1 MRLAF
6 YSFLALCLFSQSLQ
20 AQKSPLLFTYGSDS
34 VFQDEFER
42 VFLKNNKKEE
52 QTDSSVRAYLNLYI
66 NFKLK
71 VKEAETL
78 GMDKNPAFQQELAG
92 YREQLARSYM
102 TDTSLTSKLVD
113 EAYERMKSE
122 VNASH
127 ILILVSPNYLPKDT
141 MRAYN
146 RIKDLRKKAMGGM
159 DFDTLAYYNSEDPSA
174 KTNYGDLGYFS
185 AFDMIYPFETQAFQ
199 TEAGNISPIFRTE
212 YGYHILKVSDKRPY
226 RGEVKVAHLMLR
238 LNTNPKEAEVL
249 EAKRKIDSIYVQLKS
264 GAEWTSLVR
273 SYSEDGSSSGNG
285 GELNWIRTNS
295 PVAKP
300 FREAAFSIANV
311 NEFSEPVLTEFGW
324 HIIKLLEKRPLAAK
338 EDMIDRLRMQ
348 VNREPERMK
357 MSQEALATRFK
368 NENGFSENT
377 AGLGKIISKMD
388 SSILNATFKADSVI
402 AKEIVLFQIGNKKV
416 TNKDFYSYLE
426 KSQTKQA
433 DVSISG
439 AVTGMYKSFVTLEVL
454 QYQKD
459 RLEEKEP
466 DFRHLMEEYHDGILL
481 FNLTQE
487 KVWNKAVEDT
497 TGLKGYY
504 ELHKQ
509 DYVWTQRVNA
519 SIYECS
525 DKKAY
530 KLTKKLIKKGLPD
543 VEISQQVNEKNP
555 LSLVIKHSKFE
566 KGEHAQVDQ
575 VDWKKGIHKVKTED
589 GKYYII
595 RITEV
600 LPEGPKAFKEVKG
613 LMTGKYQDEL
623 EKQWIEHL
631 KTIYPVQVNTDTL
644 NGIIQD

>member
-6 YSFLALCLFSQSLQ
+6 YSFLTLCLFSQALN
-20 AQKSPLLFTYGSDS
+20 AQKSPLLFTYGTDS
-34 VFQDEFER
+34 VYQDEFER

-113 EAYERMKSE
+113 EAYERMKTE
-122 VNASH
+122 VNAAH
-127 ILILVSPNYLPKDT
+127 ILILVGPNALPNDT

-146 RIKDLRKKAMGGM
+146 RIKELRKKALNGM
-159 DFDTLAYYNSEDPSA
+159 NFDTLAYYNSEDPSA

-199 TEAGNISPIFRTE
+199 TDAGSISEIFRTE
-212 YGYHILKVSDKRPY
+212 YGYHVLKVKEKRPY
-226 RGEVKVAHLMLR
+226 RGEVRVAHLMLR
-238 LNTNPKEAEVL
+238 LNTNPKEEEVL
-249 EAKRKIDSIYVQLKS
+249 VAKRKIDSIYVQLKN
-264 GAEWTSLVR
+264 GADWKAMVR
-273 SYSEDGSSSGNG
+273 SYSEDASSSGNG

-300 FREAAFSIANV
+300 FREAAFGLAEV
-311 NEFSEPVLTEFGW
+311 NDISEPVQTEYGW
-324 HIIKLLEKRPLAAK
+324 HIVKLLEKRPLAAK
-338 EDMIDRLRMQ
+338 EDLIDRIRMQ
-348 VNREPERMK
+348 VSREPERVK

-368 NENGFSENT
+368 AENGFAENIG
-377 AGLGKIISKMD
+377 ALNKLIAKMD
-388 SSILNATFKADSVI
+388 SSILTGTFKADSVI
-402 AKEIVLFQIGNKKV
+402 AKEIDLFQIGDRVV
-416 TNKDFYSYLE
+416 TNKDFYSYMQE
-426 KSQTKQA
+426 YQTKQT
-433 DVSISG
+433 DVSILA
-439 AVTGMYKSFVTLEVL
+439 AVSSMYKSFVTKEVL

-459 RLEEKEP
+459 HLEEKEP

-497 TGLKGYY
+497 TGLKAFY
-504 ELHKQ
+504 EAHKNEYQ
-509 DYVWTQRVNA
+509 WADRVNA
-519 SIYECS
+519 TIYECA

-530 KLTKKLIKKGLPD
+530 KQAKKLVKKGFED

-566 KGEHAQVDQ
+566 KGEQAQVDM
-575 VDWKKGIHKVKTED
+575 VDWKKGTHTVKTED
-589 GKYYII
+589 GKYYLIK
-595 RITEV
+595 ITEV
-600 LPEGPKAFKEVKG
+600 LPAGPKAFNEVKG
-613 LMTGKYQDEL
+613 LMTGKYQDQL
-623 EKQWIEHL
+623 EKEWIEHL
-631 KTIYPVQVNTDTL
+631 KGIYPVQVNTDTL